1 MSGSAQLPAQ
11 LSAFPNIQTLVRQI
25 QRASESN
32 LTGSLNFDT
41 VHLPRMRL
49 YFVMGRLV
57 WAGGGLHRLRRW
69 RRLLNQCC
77 PGTTSKLQALAA
89 TRDAPHS
96 EYAVLR
102 RLVQSNH
109 ISRDIACTMIHT
121 NMVEVLFDIVQAFK
135 LIEKFSCTKT
145 HYEELQTPLT
155 LIALDELVHD
165 LEAQWREWCDAHLA
179 PYSPNLAPALIK
191 PESLRTQVAPQ
202 TFERLGQMLQGQ
214 LSLRELAVLIQWDLS
229 RFSESMISYEQQG
242 ILQLRITPDLTLP
255 SASKGG
261 AKAAAPSAGRVSSAQ
276 PPSTK
281 PSQVLSKNQSKN
293 QSNRM
298 QRDNSPSHSSASSSS
313 ADIEKPLVMCVDDSP
328 GICRK
333 MQEIMEGAGY
343 RYISVQDPIQA
354 LPMMLEKKPDLLLID
369 LVMPVIGGYELCSQI
384 RRIPAFQE
392 TPLIIFSSNV
402 LDRIRAKLVG
412 ANDSLAKS
420 VPSEQVIA
428 TVERWLSAQALI

>member
-69 RRLLNQCC
+69 RRLINQSC
-77 PGTTSKLQALAA
+77 PGTTAKLQALAA

-96 EYAVLR
+96 EYEVLR
-102 RLVQSNH
+102 RLVKSNH
-109 ISRDIACTMIHT
+109 ISREVACTMIHA
-121 NMVEVLFDIVQAFK
+121 NLVEVLFDIVQAFK

-145 HYEELQTPLT
+145 HYEELRDPLT
-155 LIALDELVHD
+155 LVSLDELVCD
-165 LEAQWREWCDAHLA
+165 VEAQWRDWCNAHLA

-202 TFERLGQMLQGQ
+202 TYERLGQMLQGQ
-214 LSLRELAVLIQWDLS
+214 LSLRELAILIQWDLS
-229 RFSESMISYEQQG
+229 RFSQSMIAYEQQG
-242 ILQLRITPDLTLP
+242 ILQLRITPDLALP
-255 SASKGG
+255 SVHKAGAGDSDTTTDRKTPAHGSSSQAAGQTQGYASVKRGEG
-261 AKAAAPSAGRVSSAQ
+261 KRSS
-276 PPSTK
+276 S
-281 PSQVLSKNQSKN
+281 VLS
-293 QSNRM
+293 
-298 QRDNSPSHSSASSSS
+298 SSDSL
-313 ADIEKPLVMCVDDSP
+313 KPLVMCVDDSP
-328 GICRK
+328 SICNK
-333 MQEIMEGAGY
+333 MQRILEGAGY
-343 RYISVQDPIQA
+343 RFLSVQDPIQA
-354 LPMMLEKKPDLLLID
+354 LPLMLEKKPDLLLID

-392 TPLIIFSSNV
+392 TPLIIFSGNV

-412 ANDSLAKS
+412 ANDSFAKS
-420 VPSEQVIA
+420 LPPEQMVA
-428 TVERWLSAQALI
+428 TVERWLSAKTLT